1 MPTRPVALPVLVE
14 NVELNAVMDEA
25 FFGEFSLSPH
35 MHSHPYCEV
44 IVAVR
49 GRFSI
54 NLLNGEPIV
63 MRQGDLCIIPP
74 EYIHSTCLV
83 DPEPQKLAV
92 RFSYR
97 KIKGDSRLYMQF
109 EQALCSLEKPLYI
122 RGIDSLCDLLLSI
135 RTELAENQL
144 ASEAL
149 VQSLLQQFFIHM
161 FRLLCRCSAERP
173 ALGKPQEDNRN
184 LRYYTIE
191 TWLAAHYTE
200 SVTENDLAERLSLS
214 KRQTSRIL
222 RELYGMS
229 FREKLIEI
237 RLHNAVQL
245 LTQTDC
251 PVEKISFMVGY
262 TTPSGFYT
270 AFSRKY
276 GVSASVYRKQFAL
289 KKRTSIMN
297 SGT

>member
-1 MPTRPVALPVLVE
+1 MLTRPVALPVLVE
-14 NVELNAVMDEA
+14 NVELNTVMDEA
-25 FFGEFSLSPH
+25 FFGKFSLSPH

-44 IVAVR
+44 IVAVE
-49 GRFSI
+49 GRFCI
-54 NLLNGEPIV
+54 NFLSEEPIV
-63 MRQGDLCIIPP
+63 MQQGDLCIIPP
-74 EYIHSTCLV
+74 ECIHCTCLV
-83 DPEPQKLAV
+83 EPEPQKLAV

-109 EQALCSLEKPLYI
+109 EQALGALRKPLYVQNA
-122 RGIDSLCDLLLSI
+122 DTLSALLLSI

-149 VQSLLQQFFIHM
+149 VHSLLQQFFIHV
-161 FRLLCRCSAERP
+161 FRLLCRRSAERP
-173 ALGKPQEDNRN
+173 ALGNPQEDNRN

-200 SVTENDLAERLSLS
+200 PVTENDLAERLSLS

-245 LTQTDC
+245 LIQTDC

-270 AFSRKY
+270 AFCRKY

-289 KKRTSIMN
+289 KKRTSIVN